1 MMRTRF
7 AAAISKSLV
16 SKFSGL
22 STPRSYH
29 RRQRIE
35 DEKVRKLWRRG
46 GDSVPPMIQL
56 IEISARKPLPVH
68 IHSLKRSLYSLYSLA
83 RTRPYG
89 SKIDTK
95 PTPNRKAN

>member
-1 MMRTRF
+1 
-7 AAAISKSLV
+7 
-16 SKFSGL
+16 
-22 STPRSYH
+22 
-29 RRQRIE
+29 
-35 DEKVRKLWRRG
+35 
-46 GDSVPPMIQL
+46 MIQL

-95 PTPNRKAN
+95 PTPNRKANPATKKGISAIGAKVQCRMAALAQ